1 MHLILISGY
10 KRSGKNALADA
21 ICGNGNWRFSL
32 YSACAQTFAGPY
44 VQQSFAASLKDEVSA
59 ILGKPLDWIEKNK
72 DVGTPSP
79 RDMMIEIA
87 AKNRAANPNH
97 YADILFSSLPAGNY
111 IITDW
116 RYPNEHARAAKWC
129 EDIGARLTTIR
140 VIRSDIEPPDAPS
153 ERALDGV
160 LADVIATSPDD
171 PIADMMES
179 GLFQFY
185 KKIAAI

>member
-1 MHLILISGY
+1 MHLVLLCGY

-21 ICGNGNWRFSL
+21 LCGHGNWRFSL
-32 YSACAQTFAGPY
+32 YSAAPQTFTGPY
-44 VQQSFAASLKDEVSA
+44 AQRSFAASLKDELSA

-72 DVGTPSP
+72 DVGSPSP

-87 AKNRAANPNH
+87 AKNRGANPNY
-97 YADILFSSLPAGNY
+97 YADILFSSMPAGNY

-116 RYPNEHARAAKWC
+116 RYPNEYARAVQWC
-129 EDIGARLTTIR
+129 EDMGAHLTTIR

-153 ERALDGV
+153 ERALDDV
-160 LADVIATSPDD
+160 SADIIATSPDD

-185 KKIAAI
+185 RKIAAM